1 MLRDTDKKGNGKRA
15 ATVQASPAMGFIL
28 PQTYNLSLVLS
39 QPQVIFFTS
48 NASPSGFFFFFQG
61 IPHSSLIPPF
71 SFENTFRTGIKV
83 RVYFTAK
90 LQDKLMKSCSL

>member
-48 NASPSGFFFFFQG
+48 NASPSGFFFFFKAYLTH
-61 IPHSSLIPPF
+61 HSYLPF
-71 SFENTFRTGIKV
+71 PLKTPSELASKLGSILRLNCRTN
-83 RVYFTAK
+83 
-90 LQDKLMKSCSL
+90 S